1 MQTSVTFKNLESS
14 QYFKTYIEDKLS
26 RFDKLLLKPGTA
38 EVVLRSEKLRNIVEI
53 NLTGPRLSVIA
64 KEENA
69 EMQTAI
75 DLVMDKVKKQ
85 IIKGKEKLQNH
96 KGKEKLQDYS
106 S

>member
-14 QYFKTYIEDKLS
+14 QYLKTYIEDKLG
-26 RFDKLLLKPGTA
+26 RFDKLLPKPGAA

-53 NLTGPRLSVIA
+53 NLVGSRLSVIA

-69 EMQTAI
+69 DMQTAV

-85 IIKGKEKLQNH
+85 IIKGKKKLQDH
-96 KGKEKLQDYS
+96 KGKEKLQDYES
-106 S
+106 